1 MEHIDGL
8 DELTAGLHPTDVESM
23 TRLLQRLRDRGNT
36 ILVVE
41 HDPAVMAVAD
51 QVVEIGPGA
60 GADGGRLVFQGTF
73 AELRRAGTPTGR
85 ALCRPAPLK
94 TNPRRA
100 PGTAPRRAP
109 GTAPRRAPGT
119 APRSAPGTAGAAIT
133 VSEATSNNLR
143 HVTVDIPAGVMTVLT
158 GVAGSGKSSLA
169 AELVAQHGA
178 VVIDQRP
185 VAVNRRSTPIT
196 YTGIAPA
203 IRRLFARR
211 NGVPAALFSANSEGA
226 CPKCDGL
233 GIIYTDLAFMDGQEV
248 VCEACEGRRFTPE
261 VLAYTVDGLS
271 IADVDALSVDQARH
285 RLSDTAVDR
294 ALRHLSQAGLG
305 YLRLGQPLTTLS
317 GGECQRLKIAKELR
331 DAERPTTYVLDE
343 PTTGLHMSDIDGLL
357 RVLDAL
363 VDRGHTVV
371 VIEHNLDVIR
381 QADWLIDL
389 GPGPGRH
396 GGRVLYQGHVADYPP
411 DAGTPT
417 ARALAAHR

>member
-1 MEHIDGL
+1 M
-8 DELTAGLHPTDVESM
+8 
-23 TRLLQRLRDRGNT
+23 N
-36 ILVVE
+36 
-41 HDPAVMAVAD
+41 
-51 QVVEIGPGA
+51 
-60 GADGGRLVFQGTF
+60 
-73 AELRRAGTPTGR
+73 
-85 ALCRPAPLK
+85 
-94 TNPRRA
+94 
-100 PGTAPRRAP
+100 
-109 GTAPRRAPGT
+109 
-119 APRSAPGTAGAAIT
+119 
-133 VSEATSNNLR
+133 
-143 HVTVDIPAGVMTVLT
+143 
-158 GVAGSGKSSLA
+158 
-169 AELVAQHGA
+169 
-178 VVIDQRP
+178 
-185 VAVNRRSTPIT
+185 
-196 YTGIAPA
+196 
-203 IRRLFARR
+203 
-211 NGVPAALFSANSEGA
+211 
-226 CPKCDGL
+226 
-233 GIIYTDLAFMDGQEV
+233 GQEV

-271 IADVDALSVDQARH
+271 IADVDALSVDQARR

-305 YLRLGQPLTTLS
+305 YLRLGQSLTTLS

-371 VIEHNLDVIR
+371 VIEHNLDVVR